1 MTEPVD
7 DPDVHQDEEDPWAP
21 EPTEV
26 VDPFSPGFFF
36 ADRFRIEAPLG
47 VGAMGAVYRA
57 TDLQS
62 EEEPIALKILLRDK
76 QEGEAR
82 ERFAR
87 EAQILSELD
96 HPGVVGIR
104 GYGHTKNTPWL
115 AMELVKGETLGQRI
129 RRSGKLEPAVLAPI
143 LRDLCD
149 ALGAAHAAG
158 IVHRDLKPDHVLL
171 RDVDAS
177 SASAVKLID
186 FGLSWAATSRKLTA
200 TGTVLGTP
208 RYMAPE
214 QIASARNTSAR
225 SDIYALG
232 VIVYEALCGDSP
244 FAASDQGQL
253 LGAILQG
260 RIEPLA
266 KHRPDLPDELDAVIR
281 RALAH
286 RPEDRFATP
295 RELYEAFVAATGAR
309 ASQPRF
315 SKPSLPPRATP
326 APAAVTPARFALYAI
341 VALGVLLL
349 GGAVGYLLSR

>member
-7 DPDVHQDEEDPWAP
+7 EPDELMDEEDDPWAP
-21 EPTEV
+21 DPTEV

-57 TDLQS
+57 IDLLT
-62 EEEPIALKILLRDK
+62 EEQVALKILLRDK

-104 GYGHTKNTPWL
+104 GFGHAKNTPWL

-129 RRSGKLEPAVLAPI
+129 RRAGKLDAGDLAPI

-171 RDVDAS
+171 RDVDERS
-177 SASAVKLID
+177 RSTIKLID

-266 KHRPDLPDELDAVIR
+266 KHRPDLPDEVDALIR
-281 RALAH
+281 RALAQ

-315 SKPSLPPRATP
+315 STPSVAPRATP
-326 APAAVTPARFALYAI
+326 QPVTPMRVALYSLLG
-341 VALGVLLL
+341 LGVLLL
-349 GGAVGYLLSR
+349 GGVVGYVLSR